1 MAIGCWRAAQ
11 QAAKVGRGRCEQT
24 FQPGT
29 TSMDFKKKLGG
40 ALSFIKKIEIYSLRV
55 TKDII
60 QNS

>member
-1 MAIGCWRAAQ
+1 LAAGVLLSKPQ
-11 QAAKVGRGRCEQT
+11 KWAGADANRPSSQELLQWIL
-24 FQPGT
+24 
-29 TSMDFKKKLGG
+29 KKLGG